1 MARAYQ
7 TIFAAI
13 MLVMSFSAPVA
24 AGPLD
29 DIDAAI
35 KAHDYATAAR
45 LLRPF
50 AEQGNVDAQV
60 KLGALYSEGA
70 GVLQDHVEA
79 AKWVRKAADQG
90 YGAAQ
95 YILGILYG
103 AGQGVPEDCVL
114 QHMWL
119 SLAAAQGDQ
128 TADAL
133 RDEVS
138 RLMTPAQIAE
148 AQKLA
153 REWKP
158 KR

>member
-1 MARAYQ
+1 MARAFQ

-13 MLVMSFSAPVA
+13 ILVRSFAAPVA

-35 KAHDYATAAR
+35 KARDYSTAAQ
-45 LLRPF
+45 LLRPL
-50 AEQGNVDAQV
+50 AEQGNADAQV
-60 KLGALYSEGA
+60 KLAALYSEGE
-70 GVLQDHVEA
+70 GVPQDNVEA
-79 AKWVRKAADQG
+79 AKWVGKAADQG
-90 YGAAQ
+90 FVSAQ
-95 YILGILYG
+95 YILGALHG
-103 AGQGVPEDCVL
+103 AGQGVPQDCVL

-128 TADAL
+128 TAEAF
-133 RDEVS
+133 RDEVA
-138 RLMTPAQIAE
+138 RLMTSAQIAE

-158 KR
+158 ER